1 MNNPFAEE
9 PTRVSLSH
17 VDVDLPIF
25 GAHNMNLKK
34 RVVQIF
40 TGKSAKVEYVSALR
54 DVSLDVVAGDRV
66 GIIGPNGAGKTTL
79 LRVVADILAPT
90 RGTVSIN
97 GEVVSMIDQS
107 LGLDPQFTGLENI
120 FRRGIYLN
128 QDREFMEAQVDDIIE
143 FSGLG
148 DRIRHPLYTYSSGM
162 RTRLAFSIAT
172 SVRPD
177 ILVLDEG
184 LGMADEEFNLR
195 ASARFKE
202 LLGRAGIL
210 FLASHNRALID
221 EYCNRIIRLEAGR
234 IVDAA

>member
-1 MNNPFAEE
+1 MNVQSPS
-9 PTRVSLSH
+9 VMLSK

-34 RVVQIF
+34 RLAQMF
-40 TGKSAKVEYVSALR
+40 TGRNTNVEYVAALR
-54 DVSLDVVAGDRV
+54 DVTLSVAAGDRV
-66 GIIGPNGAGKTTL
+66 GIVGPNGAGKTTL

-90 RGTVSIN
+90 HGTVVIE
-97 GEVVSMIDQS
+97 GDVVSMIDQS
-107 LGLDPQFTGLENI
+107 LGLDSQFTGIENI

-128 QDREFMEAQVDDIIE
+128 QQRAFMESQVDDIVD

-148 DRIRHPLYTYSSGM
+148 ERIHHPLYTYSSGM

-172 SVRPD
+172 AVRPD

-195 ASARFKE
+195 ASARFKD

-210 FLASHNRALID
+210 FLASHNRNLID
-221 EYCNRIIRLEAGR
+221 EYCNRVIRLESGR
-234 IVDAA
+234 IIE

>member
-1 MNNPFAEE
+1 MSAQVPSI
-9 PTRVSLSH
+9 RLSN

-34 RVVQIF
+34 RLAQMF
-40 TGKSAKVEYVSALR
+40 TGRNTNVDIVAALR
-54 DVSLDVVAGDRV
+54 DVSLNVAAGDRV
-66 GIIGPNGAGKTTL
+66 GIIGANGAGKTTL
-79 LRVVADILAPT
+79 LRVVANILAPT
-90 RGTVSIN
+90 RGTVEIE
-97 GEVVSMIDQS
+97 GDVVSMIDQS
-107 LGLDPQFTGLENI
+107 LGLDPQFTGIENI

-128 QDREFMEAQVDDIIE
+128 QDRSFMESQVDDIVG

-148 DRIRHPLYTYSSGM
+148 ERINHPLYTYSSGM

-172 SVRPD
+172 AVQPD

-184 LGMADEEFNLR
+184 LGTADEEFNLR
-195 ASARFKE
+195 ASVRFKE

-221 EYCNRIIRLEAGR
+221 EYCNRIVRLESGR
-234 IVDAA
+234 IVE